1 MSDEGYEGQHL
12 ALATETPQEVKIQ
25 SQYQSA
31 HQRIVIFSQKL
42 LNIFRI
48 LLTLF
53 LTGAGHYG
61 QGHHKLTATFKALGL
76 ESPNF
81 TTLYLLVFAKTQ

>member
-48 LLTLF
+48 LLTISGNGFSYICFRLDI
-53 LTGAGHYG
+53 G
-61 QGHHKLTATFKALGL
+61 
-76 ESPNF
+76 
-81 TTLYLLVFAKTQ
+81 

>member
-12 ALATETPQEVKIQ
+12 ALAAETPQEVKIQ

-48 LLTLF
+48 LLIISGNGFSYIF
-53 LTGAGHYG
+53 LRLDCG
-61 QGHHKLTATFKALGL
+61 
-76 ESPNF
+76 
-81 TTLYLLVFAKTQ
+81 